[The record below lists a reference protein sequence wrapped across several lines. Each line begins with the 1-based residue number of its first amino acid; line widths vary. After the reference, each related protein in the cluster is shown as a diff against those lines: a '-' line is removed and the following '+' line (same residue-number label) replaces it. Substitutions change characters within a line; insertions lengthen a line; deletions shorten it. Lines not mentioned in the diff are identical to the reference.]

1 MRARRAA
8 SIPRLAA
15 SLERT
20 VARYNEDARR
30 GVDAQFGLGGD
41 AYQRY
46 LGDAQNLPNPCMRPI
61 EKAPFFALRL
71 YPSDL
76 GTAAGLLTDGDARVL
91 DADGKPVPQ
100 LYACGNDMHSIMD
113 GAYPG
118 PGITLGPALVFGYLA
133 ARHLTS

>member
-1 MRARRAA
+1 
-8 SIPRLAA
+8 
-15 SLERT
+15 
-20 VARYNEDARR
+20 
-30 GVDAQFGLGGD
+30 
-41 AYQRY
+41 
-46 LGDAQNLPNPCMRPI
+46 MRPI

-91 DADGKPVPQ
+91 GADGRPVPQ

-133 ARHLTS
+133 ARAMAGAESVALAST